1 MKPTHASERMKD
13 NENAGSPLQY
23 LNIQDA
29 NYQFPYGYRRA
40 VMMGGEEPSKIA
52 HESLNDKSSE
62 SVHSEEYIWW
72 GKNMRRVIM
81 PLFLLVPDTFLY
93 NKYIYIN
100 NKDGIMTTNEL
111 VLANGRI
118 LDGCGN
124 PWFWG
129 DLAIQQGRIVEIAP
143 AGTLDGSETID
154 AAGRFVAPGFI
165 DIHTHSDLSILVNR
179 RAESAVRQGVTT
191 QLIGNCGM
199 SPAPVEAAHLSEMRR
214 QWGPISEQPE
224 ITWDWHSFEQYLDA
238 LQDVGLGI
246 NIASLVGHGAV
257 RIAAMGFDERAPTS
271 SELIRMKELVAEAM
285 QAGAFGMSTGLVYP
299 PGCYASTDEII
310 AVCQVVASYQGLYAS
325 HIRGERETILEA
337 VGEAIHIGREAG
349 VPVQISHNA
358 PKFGAPCDA
367 SANLRLVEEARSMG
381 QDVTVDNDVHTDLA
395 PSLTGGLPQEMQ
407 DLPANQIAIM
417 LQDHERRR
425 AIRNEIVEDRKP
437 AFGPVGLLKHGQW
450 QRITMLHAPESP
462 SVIGKT
468 IQAIATEQGGDPFDT
483 YFDLIIENG
492 HEAEAIFDYIED
504 TNIRLL
510 LQHPAV
516 MISSDGQVLA
526 PYGFLNDPVPY
537 QPCSYGEY
545 PGVLERYV
553 RNEPVLSLQEAIR
566 KMTSFPAQRLGL
578 RDRGVLREG
587 AWADIVVFDLE
598 RIHDR
603 ATNLYPHTYPF
614 ENYPH
619 QYPDGVNYV
628 FVNGVMM
635 VGGEGHTE
643 ALPGK
648 VLRHQ
653 TKY

>member
-1 MKPTHASERMKD
+1 
-13 NENAGSPLQY
+13 
-23 LNIQDA
+23 
-29 NYQFPYGYRRA
+29 
-40 VMMGGEEPSKIA
+40 
-52 HESLNDKSSE
+52 
-62 SVHSEEYIWW
+62 
-72 GKNMRRVIM
+72 
-81 PLFLLVPDTFLY
+81 
-93 NKYIYIN
+93 
-100 NKDGIMTTNEL
+100 MTTYDH

-143 AGTLDGSETID
+143 AGTLQGNQTID
-154 AAGRFVAPGFI
+154 VGNRFVAPGFI

-179 RAESAVRQGVTT
+179 AAESAVRQGVTT

-199 SPAPVEAAHLSEMRR
+199 SPAPVEKAHISEIRR
-214 QWGPISEQPE
+214 QWGLISDQPE
-224 ITWDWHSFEQYLDA
+224 VSWDWHTFEQYLQT
-238 LQDVGLGI
+238 LQSGNLGI
-246 NIASLVGHGAV
+246 NIASLAGHGAL
-257 RIAAMGFDERAPTS
+257 RIATMGLDERAPTL
-271 SELIRMKELVAEAM
+271 SELNRMKELVAEAM

-299 PGCYASTDEII
+299 PGCYASTEEII
-310 AVCQVVASYQGLYAS
+310 ALCQVVSRYHGMYAS

-337 VGEAIHIGREAG
+337 VAEAIRIGRNAG

-358 PKFGAPCDA
+358 PKYGALCEA
-367 SANLRLVEEARSMG
+367 SANLCLVEEARAIG
-381 QDVTVDNDVHTDLA
+381 QDVTVDNDVHTDLGPA
-395 PSLTGGLPQEMQ
+395 LTDGLPQEIE
-407 DLPANQIAIM
+407 DLPANQIAAM
-417 LQDHERRR
+417 LQDPEKRS

-450 QRITMLHAPESP
+450 QRITMLHAPKNPE
-462 SVIGKT
+462 VIGKT
-468 IQAIATEQGGDPFDT
+468 IQAIANERSRDPFDT

-492 HEAEAIFDYIED
+492 REAEAIFDYIDD

-526 PYGFLNDPVPY
+526 PYGFLNDPTPY

-553 RNEPVLSLQEAIR
+553 RDEPVLTLQEAIR
-566 KMTSFPAQRLGL
+566 KMTSFPAQRMGL

-598 RIHDR
+598 HIHDR

-619 QYPDGVNYV
+619 QYPEGIDYV
-628 FVNGVMM
+628 FVNGVLM
-635 VGGEGHTE
+635 VDGEEHTGE
-643 ALPGK
+643 LPGK
-648 VLRHQ
+648 VLRHRN
-653 TKY
+653 